1 MSISI
6 ADILGPSGGIAR
18 RMNQYEHR
26 PQQLEMAEA
35 VARAIAERRHLVVEA
50 GTGVGKSFAYLAP
63 AIVAAAASD
72 PAKRVVVATHTI
84 SLQEQLINKDIPL
97 LRSVL
102 PVEFSAVL
110 VKGRSNYLS
119 RRRLKNA
126 LQRQH
131 SLFDDAEETD
141 QLDQLRAWAEDTAD
155 GSLSDLPWRPLPQ
168 VWDEVASDHS
178 NCMGKRCPHYRECFY
193 YAARRRIQHAQVL
206 VVNHAL
212 FFTDLALRMQKAGL
226 LPPYDV
232 VVFDEA
238 HTVESVAAEH
248 LGLNISSG
256 QTAYILRKLFNPQRQ
271 RGLLVQHGCGE
282 ARRQTVECLRI
293 SDAFFAAADRWLQ
306 DHPGGNGRVRE
317 PGAID
322 NPLSP
327 ALAALSRAV
336 RKAGG
341 DIVGEELR
349 QDFRAAARRLAALAG
364 AVDEWCGMGRSDAVY
379 WIERQAASG
388 RRPRVVLASAPI
400 EVRSLLEEH
409 LYKNTPTVVMTSAT
423 LATEGGNFQF
433 FLDRVGPGDAGT
445 LCVGSPFDYQ
455 RQAQLVLLEG
465 LPDPSENP
473 AEFQRAAIRLIDRYV
488 ERSQGRAFVL
498 FTSYDMMRKAA
509 AQLAEAFTRK
519 GFTLLSQA
527 DGAPRS
533 QMLDQFRRGARCVL
547 FGADSFW
554 QGVDVPGDA
563 LQNVIITRLPFSVPD
578 RPLLEARLEQLRA
591 RGGNPFFDYQ
601 VPEAII
607 KLKQGFGRLI
617 RSKNDTGV
625 VVILDPRIRTKRYG
639 RKFIEALPN
648 CRVVVERADAD

>member
-1 MSISI
+1 
-6 ADILGPSGGIAR
+6 
-18 RMNQYEHR
+18 
-26 PQQLEMAEA
+26 
-35 VARAIAERRHLVVEA
+35 
-50 GTGVGKSFAYLAP
+50 
-63 AIVAAAASD
+63 
-72 PAKRVVVATHTI
+72 
-84 SLQEQLINKDIPL
+84 
-97 LRSVL
+97 
-102 PVEFSAVL
+102 
-110 VKGRSNYLS
+110 
-119 RRRLKNA
+119 
-126 LQRQH
+126 
-131 SLFDDAEETD
+131 
-141 QLDQLRAWAEDTAD
+141 
-155 GSLSDLPWRPLPQ
+155 
-168 VWDEVASDHS
+168 
-178 NCMGKRCPHYRECFY
+178 
-193 YAARRRIQHAQVL
+193 
-206 VVNHAL
+206 
-212 FFTDLALRMQKAGL
+212 
-226 LPPYDV
+226 
-232 VVFDEA
+232 
-238 HTVESVAAEH
+238 
-248 LGLNISSG
+248 
-256 QTAYILRKLFNPQRQ
+256 
-271 RGLLVQHGCGE
+271 
-282 ARRQTVECLRI
+282 
-293 SDAFFAAADRWLQ
+293 
-306 DHPGGNGRVRE
+306 
-317 PGAID
+317 
-322 NPLSP
+322 
-327 ALAALSRAV
+327 
-336 RKAGG
+336 
-341 DIVGEELR
+341 
-349 QDFRAAARRLAALAG
+349 
-364 AVDEWCGMGRSDAVY
+364 
-379 WIERQAASG
+379 
-388 RRPRVVLASAPI
+388 
-400 EVRSLLEEH
+400 
-409 LYKNTPTVVMTSAT
+409 MTSAT